1 MRGENEAVFQNP
13 EGGAG
18 VSGDASVSGQAKFAN
33 TGTAGTASTDASV
46 EKDLVSKPRDMQ
58 YETERAQTADQRAQG
73 EVNRELG
80 ADGQSVIHDGGTGM
94 AEREVRY
101 AAGDTNAARTAA
113 RAEEMANKDATE
125 SIKEG
130 AIDQSGYKDPESQ
143 MGKAQ
148 FAVHEKTD
156 PVYSKV
162 SEAET
167 AKSRAEY
174 VVAHPQAEAKA
185 QASNAADDAIRE
197 NAPFDA
203 NKVQGQANKA
213 AGAVANPEAAAQHEI
228 DLEIEAKE
236 REAAMKVGVSGT
248 VSTGSGNRPEPGDKD
263 KT

>member
-1 MRGENEAVFQNP
+1 MRGENEAVLHNP

-18 VSGDASVSGQAKFAN
+18 VAGGSSVSGDAKFAT
-33 TGTAGTASTDASV
+33 TGSAGTGSTDVSV

-58 YETERAQTADQRAQG
+58 YETERAQTTDQRARG

-80 ADGQSVIHDGGTGM
+80 ADGQSVINDGGTGM

-125 SIKEG
+125 SVRQG
-130 AIDQSGYKDPESQ
+130 AIDQSGYTDPESQ

-148 FAVHEKTD
+148 YAVHEKTD
-156 PVYSKV
+156 PVHAKV

-174 VVAHPQAEAKA
+174 AVAHPQDEAKA

-203 NKVQGQANKA
+203 DKVQGQANKA

-236 REAAMKVGVSGT
+236 REAAVKVGVHGT
-248 VSTGSGNRPEPGDKD
+248 ATGSGNRPEPGDKD